1 MPLSDNTLKMQ
12 QPRSTSE
19 PAMRGLNAVIGARD
33 ARSHVRGQL
42 VALIAETMADR
53 GLSQVQ
59 AAKLCRTDQPTLSK
73 VLRGR
78 TDRVSLDKLVGW
90 LLALGRPVEVH
101 IGRIGSG
108 APATLKVVADGRRAV
123 D

>member
-1 MPLSDNTLKMQ
+1 MQ
-12 QPRSTSE
+12 QPPSTSKI
-19 PAMRGLNAVIGARD
+19 AMLGSEVPIGPRD
-33 ARSHVRGQL
+33 MQAHVRGQL
-42 VALIAETMADR
+42 VAVIAETMADR

-59 AAKLCRTDQPTLSK
+59 AARLCRTDQPTLSK

-78 TDRVSLDKLVGW
+78 TDSVSLDKLVGW